1 MATET
6 EEPCCTSLEWE
17 EFFETT
23 PKLIKTKGSC
33 AAYMYA
39 SYKSINGW
47 YSYRSVNAV
56 CSFLCT
62 NAMFCILATNC
73 FCSMLSLNSA
83 FSILSVVCLLVLCV
97 LCIGICDIFGI
108 LIDLLTYNFLDGFS
122 LVFCRIRFFRLIAV
136 AVCLPMDALTN
147 LSRIVHKA

>member
-1 MATET
+1 MSYYYQSNPITNMATET
-6 EEPCCTSLEWE
+6 EECCDTSLEWE

-23 PKLIKTKGSC
+23 PKLIKIKGC

-62 NAMFCILATNC
+62 NAMFCILAING

-83 FSILSVVCLLVLCV
+83 FSILSMECLLV
-97 LCIGICDIFGI
+97 
-108 LIDLLTYNFLDGFS
+108 
-122 LVFCRIRFFRLIAV
+122 
-136 AVCLPMDALTN
+136 
-147 LSRIVHKA
+147 